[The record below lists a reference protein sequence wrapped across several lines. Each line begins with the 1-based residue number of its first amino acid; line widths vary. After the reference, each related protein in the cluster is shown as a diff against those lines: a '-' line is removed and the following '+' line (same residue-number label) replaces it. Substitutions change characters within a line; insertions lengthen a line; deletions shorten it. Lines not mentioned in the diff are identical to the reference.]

1 MPQTSEL
8 CDNQT
13 LITGPDTMENEY
25 LKVMVNGNGTV
36 DLICRE
42 TGREYRNLNYLTDQ
56 GECGNAW
63 RHQAPEYDRIY
74 NALGVNAE
82 IAITQSGP
90 LVSEISAEYGFPVP
104 VDYAEGNSR
113 NKKLVNMPVMVKY
126 RLEKGCDF
134 VKVEL
139 SVDNRAKDHWLR
151 ANFPTDIK
159 TDVSIADSHYDV
171 IYRDIKIPDSTG
183 WVERAGGTHP
193 LRTFVDISDDI
204 EGLAVMPKGLIEYEV
219 FEDSATTVALTLI
232 RACRIKLEV
241 SEEKK
246 IILSDLGVHC
256 PGLQKF
262 EYAIYPHKG
271 NWKYA
276 GLLTKTADYISPVK
290 SAMAGRGKGDLSLEN
305 SLFSIDNNIVS
316 VTAVKQAEDSS
327 GLIVRFFN
335 PSDKIEKIK
344 LTFAAKVKKAMFC
357 RMDETEFEEA
367 VFSENV
373 VSCEAKPKKIITM
386 KVNV

>member
-1 MPQTSEL
+1 
-8 CDNQT
+8 
-13 LITGPDTMENEY
+13 
-25 LKVMVNGNGTV
+25 
-36 DLICRE
+36 
-42 TGREYRNLNYLTDQ
+42 
-56 GECGNAW
+56 
-63 RHQAPEYDRIY
+63 
-74 NALGVNAE
+74 
-82 IAITQSGP
+82 
-90 LVSEISAEYGFPVP
+90 
-104 VDYAEGNSR
+104 
-113 NKKLVNMPVMVKY
+113 
-126 RLEKGCDF
+126 
-134 VKVEL
+134 
-139 SVDNRAKDHWLR
+139 
-151 ANFPTDIK
+151 
-159 TDVSIADSHYDV
+159 
-171 IYRDIKIPDSTG
+171 
-183 WVERAGGTHP
+183 
-193 LRTFVDISDDI
+193 
-204 EGLAVMPKGLIEYEV
+204 MPKGLIEYEV